1 MRKHYGWAILL
12 LGMTATAHAETPQ
25 AAPANSATSASQ
37 DAQNVQFDPS
47 FLAGQAVDVTRFE
60 RDNPVMPG
68 TYMVDLYV
76 NGELIGHR
84 AVKFEAHGK
93 GSAQPLLTRSLLEAA
108 GVDLS
113 QWKSTKDDAGQPVN
127 LAERI
132 PGASL
137 HYDSSDQHLE
147 LSIPQIAMRHT
158 DRGWIAPSRWDSG
171 ITAGILKYDFNA
183 YRSMGN
189 GAPDDS
195 MYLGLMAGFNV
206 GGWRFRDR
214 SALNYDEH
222 GGFQWQQL
230 DAYAQHDITKWKST
244 LTLGDSSTTG
254 DTFDSFALRG
264 VQLGSDERMLPDSEL
279 GYAPVVRGV
288 AHSNAK
294 VEVRQNGYVIY
305 QTTVAP
311 GPFAIRDLN
320 PTGYGGDLRVTITE
334 ADGTK
339 RTYSVP
345 YATVPQLLRAGASRY
360 SFAAGQYRGYGEG
373 PDSHPYVFQGIYRRG
388 INNLITGYGG
398 VQASEG
404 YMSALLGAA
413 LNTPY
418 GAFALDVT
426 GARTSIPYQ
435 PAQTGMS
442 WRLSYAKSLPKTDT
456 NLTVAAY
463 RYSTAGFYSLQDAV
477 NARNAA
483 DIGSYPAQE
492 LYRSRS
498 RVQLNINQPIGSGS
512 LYAMGSLTDYW
523 NRQGSDLQMQIGYSG
538 TTRWGGYSL
547 SLQRVRDA
555 FGNVDNQ
562 IYASV
567 SIPLGANR
575 VDSHPLFSDLDFSV
589 AQGKSTTFNTS
600 ASGTAGHNNEWSYGL
615 NAGYSGDNQSKSV
628 GAYGTYNGPKGT
640 VNASASA
647 GTGNSQLSFGMSG
660 SAIVHKG
667 GVTFGQAVGA
677 DDAIGLV
684 KAKGAKGAE
693 VTNAPGVAVDGSGYA
708 IVPFLTPYR
717 ENTLVLDP
725 SNMSD
730 SAELEETSEDV
741 VPRAGAVVEAKFET
755 KVGVPVIMRVKQANG
770 EPVPMG
776 ADVLDT
782 HNQKVGVVGQ
792 GGTVYVRGVSPK
804 EPLTVRW
811 SKEPGGTCSFGYT
824 TDGKGHGVAQVC
836 AVPGMQADQKA
847 TPKDDHTAKPE
858 TSVASAGQH

>member
-1 MRKHYGWAILL
+1 ML
-12 LGMTATAHAETPQ
+12 LGLTATARAATPQ
-25 AAPANSATSASQ
+25 PAKADQ
-37 DAQNVQFDPS
+37 DVQDVQFDPS
-47 FLAGQAVDVTRFE
+47 FLSGQAVDVTRFE
-60 RDNPVMPG
+60 HDNPVMPG
-68 TYMVDLYV
+68 TYIVDLYV

-84 AVKFEAHGK
+84 AVNFTAHGK
-93 GSAQPLLTRSLLEAA
+93 GSAQPCLTRELLEAA
-108 GVDLS
+108 GVDMS
-113 QWKSTKDDAGQPVN
+113 QWLSPNNDTQQCVN

-137 HYDSSDQHLE
+137 HFDASDQHLE
-147 LSIPQIAMRHT
+147 LSIPQIALRHT
-158 DRGWIAPSRWDSG
+158 DRGWISPSRWDSG

-195 MYLGLMAGFNV
+195 MYLGLMAGVNV
-206 GGWRFRDR
+206 GAWRFRER
-214 SALNYDEH
+214 STLNYDEH
-222 GGFQWQQL
+222 GGMQWQQL
-230 DAYAQHDITKWKST
+230 DAYAQRDLTKWKST
-244 LTLGDSSTTG
+244 LTLGDSTTTG

-264 VQLGSDERMLPDSEL
+264 IQLGSDERMLPDSEL

-294 VEVRQNGYVIY
+294 VEIRQNGYVIY
-305 QTTVAP
+305 QATVAP

-360 SFAAGQYRGYGEG
+360 SFAAGQFRGYGEG
-373 PDSHPYVFQGIYRRG
+373 PRSHPYVFQGIYRRG
-388 INNLITGYGG
+388 LNNLITGYGG
-398 VQASEG
+398 VQASQG
-404 YMSALLGAA
+404 YMAALLGAA

-426 GARTSIPYQ
+426 GARTSIPYG
-435 PAQTGMS
+435 PTQTGMS

-483 DIGSYPAQE
+483 SVGSYPAQA

-523 NRQGSDLQMQIGYSG
+523 NRQGNDLQMQIGYSG
-538 TTRWGGYSL
+538 TTHWGGYSL
-547 SLQRVRDA
+547 SLQRVRDS
-555 FGNVDNQ
+555 FGNVNNQ

-567 SIPLGANR
+567 SIPLGGHR
-575 VDSHPLFSDLDFSV
+575 VDSHPLFSDLDMSV
-589 AQGKSTTFNTS
+589 SQGKKSTTFNTS

-615 NAGYSGDNQSKSV
+615 NAGYSAGDQQSKSV
-628 GAYGTYNGPKGT
+628 GAYGTYNGAKGT

-647 GTGNSQLSFGMSG
+647 SDGSSQLSFGMSG
-660 SAIVHKG
+660 SAVVHKG
-667 GVTFGQAVGA
+667 GITFGQAVGA

-684 KAKGAKGAE
+684 RADGAKGAE
-693 VTNAPGVAVDGSGYA
+693 VTNVPGVTVDGSGYA

-725 SNMSD
+725 SKMSD
-730 SAELEETSEDV
+730 NAELEETSEDV
-741 VPRAGAVVEAKFET
+741 VPRAGAVVEAKFAT
-755 KVGVPVIMRVKQANG
+755 KVGAPVVMRVKRANG

-776 ADVLDT
+776 ADVL
-782 HNQKVGVVGQ
+782 NVAGQKVGVVGQ
-792 GGTVYVRGVSPK
+792 GGTVYVRGVASHN
-804 EPLTVRW
+804 PLTVRW
-811 SKEPGGTCSFGYT
+811 SDRPDGQCAFGFSV
-824 TDGKGHGVAQVC
+824 DVKGHGIARVC
-836 AVPGMQADQKA
+836 TVPTQKA
-847 TPKDDHTAKPE
+847 NAEPVQPSYAPKLAK
-858 TSVASAGQH
+858 AGVQGGQS

>member
-1 MRKHYGWAILL
+1 MDTG
-12 LGMTATAHAETPQ
+12 
-25 AAPANSATSASQ
+25 
-37 DAQNVQFDPS
+37 AQSVQFDS
-47 FLAGQAVDVTRFE
+47 HFLAGQAVDVTRFE
-60 RDNPVMPG
+60 HDNPVMPG
-68 TYMVDLYV
+68 TYIVDLYV

-84 AVKFEAHGK
+84 AVNFTAHSK
-93 GSAQPLLTRSLLEAA
+93 GSAQPCLTRELLEAA

-113 QWKSTKDDAGQPVN
+113 QWLSAKNDTQQCVN

-137 HYDSSDQHLE
+137 HFDASDQHLE
-147 LSIPQIAMRHT
+147 LSIPQIALRHT
-158 DRGWIAPSRWDSG
+158 DRGWISPSRWDSG

-195 MYLGLMAGFNV
+195 MYLGLMAGVNV
-206 GGWRFRDR
+206 GAWRFRER
-214 SALNYDEH
+214 STLNYDEH
-222 GGFQWQQL
+222 GGMQWQQL
-230 DAYAQHDITKWKST
+230 DAYAQRDLTKWKST
-244 LTLGDSSTTG
+244 LTLGDSTTTG

-264 VQLGSDERMLPDSEL
+264 IQLGSDERMLPDSEL

-294 VEVRQNGYVIY
+294 VEIRQNGYVIY
-305 QTTVAP
+305 QATVAP

-345 YATVPQLLRAGASRY
+345 YATVPQLLRVGASRY
-360 SFAAGQYRGYGEG
+360 SFAAGQFRGYGEG
-373 PDSHPYVFQGIYRRG
+373 PRSHPYVFQGIYRRG
-388 INNLITGYGG
+388 LNNLITGYGG
-398 VQASEG
+398 VQASQG
-404 YMSALLGAA
+404 YMAALLGAA

-426 GARTSIPYQ
+426 GARTSIPYG
-435 PAQTGMS
+435 PTQTGMS

-483 DIGSYPAQE
+483 SLGSYPAQA

-523 NRQGSDLQMQIGYSG
+523 NRQGNDLQMQIGYSG
-538 TTRWGGYSL
+538 TTHWGGYSL
-547 SLQRVRDA
+547 SLQRVRDS
-555 FGNVDNQ
+555 FGNVNNQ

-567 SIPLGANR
+567 SIPLGGHR
-575 VDSHPLFSDLDFSV
+575 VDSHPLFSDLDMSV
-589 AQGKSTTFNTS
+589 SQGKKSTTFNTS

-615 NAGYSGDNQSKSV
+615 NAGYSAGDQQSKSV
-628 GAYGTYNGPKGT
+628 GAYGTYNGAKGT

-647 GTGNSQLSFGMSG
+647 SDGSSQLSFGMSG
-660 SAIVHKG
+660 SAVVHKG
-667 GVTFGQAVGA
+667 GITFGQAVGA

-684 KAKGAKGAE
+684 RADGAKGAE
-693 VTNAPGVAVDGSGYA
+693 VTNVPGVTVDGSGYA

-725 SNMSD
+725 SKMSD
-730 SAELEETSEDV
+730 NAELEETSEDV
-741 VPRAGAVVEAKFET
+741 VPRAGAVVEAKFAT
-755 KVGVPVIMRVKQANG
+755 KVGAPVVMRVKRANG

-776 ADVLDT
+776 ADVL
-782 HNQKVGVVGQ
+782 NVAGQKVGVVGQ
-792 GGTVYVRGVSPK
+792 GGTVYVRGVSSHN
-804 EPLTVRW
+804 PLTVRW
-811 SKEPGGTCSFGYT
+811 SDRPDGQCAFGFRV
-824 TDGKGHGVAQVC
+824 DVKGHGIAKVC
-836 AVPGMQADQKA
+836 TVPTQKA
-847 TPKDDHTAKPE
+847 NAEPVQPSYAPRLAK
-858 TSVASAGQH
+858 AGVQGGQS

>member
-1 MRKHYGWAILL
+1 MRKHYGWAIVL
-12 LGMTATAHAETPQ
+12 LGMTSAAHA
-25 AAPANSATSASQ
+25 AAPQPAAAAP

-47 FLAGQAVDVTRFE
+47 FFAGQTVDVTRFE
-60 RDNPVMPG
+60 HDNPVMPG

-84 AVKFEAHGK
+84 AVNFAAHGK
-93 GSAQPLLTRSLLEAA
+93 SSAQPCLTRGLLEAA

-113 QWKSTKDDAGQPVN
+113 QWQPVKGDEQQCVN

-132 PGASL
+132 PGSSL
-137 HYDSSDQHLE
+137 HYDSSTQHLE
-147 LSIPQIAMRHT
+147 LSIPQIALRHT
-158 DRGWIAPSRWDSG
+158 DRGWIPPSRWDAG

-195 MYLGLMAGFNV
+195 MYLGLMAGVNV
-206 GGWRFRDR
+206 GGWRFRER

-222 GGFQWQQL
+222 GGMQWQQL
-230 DAYAQHDITKWKST
+230 DAYAQHDLTKWNST

-294 VEVRQNGYVIY
+294 VEIRQNGYVIY
-305 QTTVAP
+305 QTTVSP

-360 SFAAGQYRGYGEG
+360 NFAVGQYRGYGEG
-373 PDSHPYVFQGIYRRG
+373 PHARPYVFQGIYRRG

-398 VQASEG
+398 IQASEG

-413 LNTPY
+413 LNTKY

-426 GARTSIPYQ
+426 GARTSIPYE
-435 PAQTGMS
+435 PTQTGMS

-477 NARNAA
+477 NARTAA
-483 DIGSYPAQE
+483 SLGSFPAQA

-523 NRQGSDLQMQIGYSG
+523 NRQGKDLQIQIGYSG
-538 TTRWGGYSL
+538 TTHWGGYSL
-547 SLQRVRDA
+547 SLQRVRDS
-555 FGNVDNQ
+555 FGNVNNQ
-562 IYASV
+562 VYASV
-567 SIPLGANR
+567 SIPLGGSR
-575 VDSHPLFSDLDFSV
+575 IDHHPLFSDLDFSV

-647 GTGNSQLSFGMSG
+647 GSGNSQLSFGMSG
-660 SAIVHKG
+660 SAVVHRG
-667 GVTFGQAVGA
+667 GITFGQAVGA

-684 KAKGAKGAE
+684 RADGAKGAE
-693 VTNAPGVAVDGSGYA
+693 VTNTPGVKVDGSGYA

-725 SNMSD
+725 SQMSD
-730 SAELEETSEDV
+730 NAELEETSEDV
-741 VPRAGAVVEAKFET
+741 VPRAGAVVEAKFAT
-755 KVGVPVIMRVKQANG
+755 KVGAPVVMRVKQANG

-776 ADVLDT
+776 ADVLDVKG
-782 HNQKVGVVGQ
+782 QKVGVVGQ
-792 GGTVYVRGVSPK
+792 GGTVYVRGVSAK
-804 EPLTVRW
+804 NPLTVRW
-811 SKEPGGTCSFGYT
+811 SKQPNGTCSFGFT
-824 TDGKGHGVAQVC
+824 ADGKGHGVAQVC
-836 AVPGMQADQKA
+836 AVPAMQAEHAPSTTPPTVAKA
-847 TPKDDHTAKPE
+847 AQ
-858 TSVASAGQH
+858 S